1 MSGFE
6 ISIVKSPYEASHF
19 HPELEILFV
28 IEGNAVITVKSRK
41 YELKKDDIL
50 LVNPNTPHI
59 VESTEDA
66 IIYRIYL
73 SWKFIGRI
81 ISDRNILFD
90 TDKIFLGI
98 SENRVKKDIKQI
110 LQELVFQYVR
120 IPGKTRCME
129 ESLIYQLLDCLI
141 ENYELDGGV
150 DINYKDCSEDE
161 RLNYILDYIGKN
173 YMNKI
178 SLSELADKLYMSP
191 SVLSRMFK
199 KQTDIYFVDYVNQ
212 LRARYAAREIAYST
226 ENITK
231 IAMDCG
237 FTNLSMFNR
246 IFRRIYE
253 MSPSEYRNSAKRKEE
268 KKQIVELED
277 SIREEL
283 RKHILPKEENEENTG
298 SVLKIEADMTKADAF
313 EKNWSKA
320 INIGAISKLARA
332 NLQFHTLYLMEHLQI
347 EYVRI
352 WNIFTK
358 KLQISDGIQKNKF
371 NYDEIDQ
378 IFDFLVS
385 NHAKIILD
393 FGRRPD
399 KALKAEGNVL
409 FEEEEYIEFQSKE
422 SWESLFKD
430 FISHLIK
437 RYGSIVVQD
446 WIFEFSYIEKHA
458 FPYYKDTNYDFFQVY
473 EYGYSVIKQRIP
485 EAEVGGF
492 NGNIRNEYEDLIH
505 LLKRCDEKKCN
516 PDFLSFF
523 LFPYYTDTDHFEK
536 RSNEINFEV
545 NSVKL
550 IKKLMNAAGMTD
562 KKLYIMEW
570 NCTVIN
576 RNILNDSTYRAT
588 YITKI
593 ISQIWNDVDMFC
605 LWMGSDWVSSY
616 YDSVGISYGG
626 GGILTKDTICK
637 PAYYAFSF
645 LNQMGNQ
652 LVFKDEHMI
661 ITKKNNE
668 YYIVCFHYK
677 RFSSNYFMK
686 DEDKITF
693 WELQNIFEGDRN
705 LHISVRLKQLFS
717 NGIYTVKKR
726 SINEQEG
733 SLLAEWGKFQFDTE
747 LESSDVK
754 YIRNACYPRI
764 SMEKKEI
771 EKNEMEISIDLKP
784 QETVL
789 IHIFQNE

>member
-1 MSGFE
+1 MSDYE
-6 ISIVKSPYEASHF
+6 VEIVKSPRETSHF

-28 IEGNAVITVKSRK
+28 IEGNAIVVVKSTK
-41 YELKKDDIL
+41 YKLKKEDIL
-50 LVNPNTPHI
+50 LVNSNTPHTIESMENTI
-59 VESTEDA
+59 V
-66 IIYRIYL
+66 YRAYL

-81 ISDRNILFD
+81 VSYRNVLFD
-90 TDKIFLGI
+90 ADRIFQEI
-98 SENRVKKDIKQI
+98 SENRVETDLKQI
-110 LQELVFQYVR
+110 FRELVFQYVR
-120 IPGKTRCME
+120 VPGKTRCME
-129 ESLIYQLLDCLI
+129 VSLMYQLLNCLI
-141 ENYELDGGV
+141 ENYELDGGK

-161 RLNYILDYIGKN
+161 RLSYTLDYIGKN

-178 SLSELADKLYMSP
+178 SLSDLADKLYTSP
-191 SVLSRMFK
+191 SALSRMFK
-199 KQTDIYFVDYVNQ
+199 KQTNMYFVDYVNQ
-212 LRARYAAREIAYST
+212 LRAKYAAREIVYTT

-237 FTNLSMFNR
+237 FSNLSMFNKV
-246 IFRRIYE
+246 FKKIYE
-253 MSPSEYRNSAKRKEE
+253 MSPSEYRSSTKKEE
-268 KKQIVELED
+268 YKKLSTELEQ

-283 RKHILPKEENEENTG
+283 QSRILQSEEKKERDT
-298 SVLKIEADMTKADAF
+298 SVMQIEADVTQSEGFA
-313 EKNWSKA
+313 KNWCKA

-358 KLQISDGIQKNKF
+358 KLQISDGVQKSKF

-385 NHAKIILD
+385 NHAKVILD

-399 KALKAEGNVL
+399 KALKSEGNVL

-422 SWESLFKD
+422 AWECLFKD
-430 FISHLIK
+430 FIVHLVK
-437 RYGSIVVQD
+437 RYGVTIVKD

-458 FPYYKDTNYDFFQVY
+458 FPYYQDMDYDFFQVY
-473 EYGYSVIKQRIP
+473 EYGYTIIRQRIP
-485 EAEVGGF
+485 EAEIGGF
-492 NGNIRNEYEDLIH
+492 NGNIRNEYEDLIK
-505 LLKRCDEKKCN
+505 LLGRCKENNCS

-550 IKKLMNAAGMTD
+550 IKKLMEITGLID

-576 RNILNDSTYRAT
+576 RNILNDSTYRAA

-605 LWMGSDWVSSY
+605 LWMGSDWISSY

-637 PAYYAFSF
+637 PVYYAFLF
-645 LNQMGNQ
+645 LNQMGNE
-652 LVFKDEHMI
+652 LILRDEHCI

-677 RFSSNYFMK
+677 RFSSNYYMK

-693 WELQNIFEGDRN
+693 WEMQNIFDGDRN
-705 LHISVRLKQLFS
+705 LHIKMKLKQLFS
-717 NGIYTVKKR
+717 NGIYTIKKR
-726 SINEQEG
+726 SLNEQEG
-733 SLLAEWGKFQFDTE
+733 SLLAEWEKFQFDTE

-771 EKNEMEISIDLKP
+771 EKNEIEINIDLKP
-784 QETVL
+784 QEVVL

>member
-1 MSGFE
+1 MSDFE
-6 ISIVKSPYEASHF
+6 VEIVKAPHETSHF

-28 IEGNAVITVKSRK
+28 IEGRAVTTVKSSK
-41 YELKKDDIL
+41 YELGKDGIL
-50 LVNPNTPHI
+50 LVNSNTPHTIESMENTI
-59 VESTEDA
+59 V
-66 IIYRIYL
+66 YRVYL

-81 ISDRNILFD
+81 VSYRKILFD
-90 TDKIFLGI
+90 TDKIFRKI
-98 SENRVKKDIKQI
+98 SENCVGKDLKQI

-120 IPGKTRCME
+120 APGKTRCME

-141 ENYELDGGV
+141 EDYELDGGKN
-150 DINYKDCSEDE
+150 INYQDCSEDE
-161 RLNYILDYIGKN
+161 RVNYTLDYIGKN

-178 SLSELADKLYMSP
+178 SLSELADRLYTSP
-191 SVLSRMFK
+191 SALSRMFK
-199 KQTDIYFVDYVNQ
+199 KQTNLYFVDYVNQ
-212 LRARYAAREIAYST
+212 LRARYAAREIAYTT

-237 FTNLSMFNR
+237 FSNLSMFNKV
-246 IFRRIYE
+246 FKKIYE
-253 MSPSEYRNSAKRKEE
+253 MSPSEYRNSVKQKERE
-268 KKQIVELED
+268 KISVELEQ

-283 RKHILPKEENEENTG
+283 QEHILQSAEKKDNDT
-298 SVLKIEADMTKADAF
+298 SVLKIEADITQTEKF
-313 EKNWSKA
+313 EKNWCKA
-320 INIGAISKLARA
+320 INIGAVSKLARA

-347 EYVRI
+347 EYVRV
-352 WNIFTK
+352 WNIFTR
-358 KLQISDGIQKNKF
+358 KLQISDGIQTSKF

-385 NHAKIILD
+385 NHMKVILD

-399 KALKAEGNVL
+399 KALKSEGNVL
-409 FEEEEYIEFQSKE
+409 FDEEEYIEFQSKE
-422 SWESLFKD
+422 AWKSLFKD
-430 FISHLIK
+430 FINHLVK
-437 RYGSIVVQD
+437 RYGTVVVKD

-458 FPYYKDTNYDFFQVY
+458 FPYYKDSNYDFFQVF
-473 EYGYSVIKQRIP
+473 EYGYSVIKHRIP
-485 EAEVGGF
+485 EAEIGGF
-492 NGNIRNEYEDLIH
+492 NGNIRNEYEDLIN
-505 LLKRCDEKKCN
+505 LLERCRENNCS

-523 LFPYYTDTDHFEK
+523 LFPYYTDADHFDK
-536 RSNEINFEV
+536 RSNEMNFEL

-550 IKKLMNAAGMTD
+550 MKKLMETVGLKE

-576 RNILNDSTYRAT
+576 RNILNDSVYRAA

-593 ISQIWNDVDMFC
+593 ISQIWNEVDMFC

-645 LNQMGNQ
+645 LNQIGNE
-652 LVFKDEHMI
+652 LILIDEYTI

-668 YYIVCFHYK
+668 YYIICFHYK

-705 LHISVRLKQLFS
+705 LHIKVRLKQLFS
-717 NGIYTVKKR
+717 NGIYTIKKH

-733 SLLAEWGKFQFDTE
+733 SLLAEWGKFQFDTD
-747 LESSDVK
+747 LENSDVK

-771 EKNEMEISIDLKP
+771 QENEIEISVDLKP
-784 QETVL
+784 QEVVL